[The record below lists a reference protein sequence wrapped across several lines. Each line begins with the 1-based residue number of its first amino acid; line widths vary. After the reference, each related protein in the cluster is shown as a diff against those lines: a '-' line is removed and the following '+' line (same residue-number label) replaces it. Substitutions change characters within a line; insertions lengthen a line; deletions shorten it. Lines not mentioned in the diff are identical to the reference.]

1 MTVLK
6 TIPTRRTP
14 ATTTTM
20 KGLVTA
26 MALSEGVLAAGT
38 NTRQVGLYAGD
49 GCGETLGV
57 FHLPEDEEDGGG
69 GVTGLSWSACG
80 RYLYISERRSDVVS
94 VYDIRVTG
102 HRMAS
107 FCGRKAQTNQRLGVD
122 VATGLGGEVVA
133 GGTDGMVRIWQGG
146 EGGGECVGAWQAHQD
161 VVASAVVHPFGSV
174 VATCSGS
181 RKTFG
186 LGNGAHDDSSSSSG
200 EEEESSEGLWD
211 NSLKIWEIPSS
222 RGNTEP

>member
-133 GGTDGMVRIWQGG
+133 GGIDGMVRIWQGG

-186 LGNGAHDDSSSSSG
+186 LGNGAHDDSSSSG